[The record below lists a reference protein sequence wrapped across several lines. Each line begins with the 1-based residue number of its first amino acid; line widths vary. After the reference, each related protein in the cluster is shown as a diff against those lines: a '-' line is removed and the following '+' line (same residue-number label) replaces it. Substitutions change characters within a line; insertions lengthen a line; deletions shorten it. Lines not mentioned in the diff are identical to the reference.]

1 MGLRLA
7 LQAWIGPGLPPYIT
21 FYPVVM
27 IVAVLAGFGPG
38 VLATILAGL
47 IVDYWIL
54 LPIGAFTIGSTIDQ
68 VGMVVYIFMGVFI
81 CVSAELFRRS
91 RDKAVAYDKEL
102 LLRSSQDALRES
114 EQRLHVLVN
123 AMPQLSWI
131 ARPDGYITWYNDRWY
146 EYTGTT
152 PKQMEGWGWQIVHD
166 PVELPKVLDHWKTSI
181 ATGNPFEMTFPLRG
195 ADGNFRQFLTRVLPL
210 KDSDGSVIQWVG
222 TNTDVDEQKLTE
234 KLLNETHQ
242 SALTALD
249 LSENEFHLLAESMPQ
264 IVWITRADGWNI
276 YFNQQWVDYTG
287 LTLEESYGHGWNKPF
302 HPDDQQRAWDAW
314 QNAVNSNGIYS
325 IESQLRRKDGEYR
338 WWLIRGVP
346 LLDQAGTIYKWFGTC
361 TDIHG
366 IKQAQEEM
374 LRVQERAIKA
384 EANAQALKQT
394 KDTFEN
400 SPDAYLVMTTEGGT
414 VLDCNHAAEVMLGG
428 TRDQIIGMTPDRLSP
443 VVQPSGKPSFEAVA
457 EKIKES
463 LQQKGHR
470 FEWVHR
476 RLNGSDFW
484 AEVTV
489 SVMTYDE
496 RQVLLVAW
504 RDITDRKL
512 TEENLRKTR
521 NDLLISENQMAVSQ
535 QIGGTGSWVYNI
547 ETNGIHA
554 SANCLALF
562 GFPPEVNDYPLDD
575 FMACIPE
582 RDRVSQTLSDAI
594 TEERKYNDEYEINP
608 ADGSPSKFIHSSG
621 WAEKDTLGNPCRVVG
636 FIQDVTEQKL
646 AEKALRESESRF
658 KVALQNSPVAVFEQ
672 DLNLRYI
679 WIYNPKLGY
688 SAQQVIGLSDAEIMD
703 PSCVPALE
711 ELKYRVIKT
720 GQPARQ
726 ELAAAAPGAPLEYYD
741 LYVEPLHDN
750 AGRVRGIMC
759 AGNDITHLKQ
769 SESILRKERDFTK
782 AILDTAGTLIVV
794 LDRKGQIMRL
804 NKIGE
809 KLTGYRFEE
818 IREQPFW
825 DVFLFESERAK
836 LAEIFDRILVGD
848 IVSRYENYWRCKD
861 GSARLFDWH
870 NTVLLDDKGE
880 IEFII
885 GIANDITE
893 RKLAE
898 EALLK
903 NQANLRAIMDNS
915 PYLTWLK
922 DTEGRYITINKT
934 FADYLHLNDTQQ
946 VVGKTDQDYQ
956 PKELAEKYRADD
968 AEVMASQLQMH
979 VEELAFD
986 GQKTHWIET
995 FKTPIIDVHGNVL
1008 GTVGFAKDI
1017 TERKNAEQEMRIAA
1031 TAFEAQ
1037 EGMTVTDAD
1046 GTILRVNNAFTNITG
1061 YTAEEAVGKSMRQ
1074 LQSGRHD
1081 AAFYAAMW
1089 KSIHKS
1095 GSWNGEIWNRRK
1107 NGEIYPEHLS
1117 ITVVKN
1123 ADGITTN
1130 YVGTFSDITLTKAAA
1145 DEIKH
1150 LAFYDPLT
1158 RLPNRRL
1165 LTDRLQQA
1173 LASSKRTG
1181 REGALL
1187 FIDLDH
1193 FKMLNDTLGHGI
1205 GDLLLQ
1211 QVAQRL
1217 ESCVRE
1223 GDTVARLG
1231 GDEYVVMLEA
1241 LSEQTVE
1248 AATQTEIIGNK
1259 ILAALNQPYQL
1270 ATHEYHSSPSIGACL
1285 FNSHHSSIEELLK
1298 QADIAMYQ
1306 VKNSGRNALRFFDP
1320 QMQATIHARVDL
1332 EDELR
1337 KAIENRQFHLYYQ
1350 IQVDGILADGTHK
1363 PLGAEALIRWNHPER
1378 GLVSPMQFIPLAEET
1393 GQILPIGQWVLE
1405 TACAQ
1410 LKVWQEDALTRDLV
1424 LSVNISAKQFRQV
1437 DFVAQV
1443 ESVIQRHAINPKL
1456 LKLELTESLLLDN
1469 IEDTISTMNAL
1480 NEIGIQFSLD
1490 DFGTGYS
1497 SLQYLKRLPLYQL
1510 KIDQSFVRDI
1520 TTDSSDKA
1528 IVNTIIAIAKSL
1540 NLNVIAEGVETEEQ
1554 LQYLLSNGCL
1564 HYQGYLFGRPVPIE
1578 LFEAFLRHS

>member
-1 MGLRLA
+1 
-7 LQAWIGPGLPPYIT
+7 
-21 FYPVVM
+21 
-27 IVAVLAGFGPG
+27 
-38 VLATILAGL
+38 
-47 IVDYWIL
+47 
-54 LPIGAFTIGSTIDQ
+54 
-68 VGMVVYIFMGVFI
+68 
-81 CVSAELFRRS
+81 
-91 RDKAVAYDKEL
+91 
-102 LLRSSQDALRES
+102 
-114 EQRLHVLVN
+114 
-123 AMPQLSWI
+123 
-131 ARPDGYITWYNDRWY
+131 
-146 EYTGTT
+146 
-152 PKQMEGWGWQIVHD
+152 
-166 PVELPKVLDHWKTSI
+166 
-181 ATGNPFEMTFPLRG
+181 
-195 ADGNFRQFLTRVLPL
+195 
-210 KDSDGSVIQWVG
+210 
-222 TNTDVDEQKLTE
+222 
-234 KLLNETHQ
+234 
-242 SALTALD
+242 
-249 LSENEFHLLAESMPQ
+249 
-264 IVWITRADGWNI
+264 
-276 YFNQQWVDYTG
+276 
-287 LTLEESYGHGWNKPF
+287 
-302 HPDDQQRAWDAW
+302 
-314 QNAVNSNGIYS
+314 
-325 IESQLRRKDGEYR
+325 
-338 WWLIRGVP
+338 
-346 LLDQAGTIYKWFGTC
+346 
-361 TDIHG
+361 
-366 IKQAQEEM
+366 
-374 LRVQERAIKA
+374 
-384 EANAQALKQT
+384 
-394 KDTFEN
+394 
-400 SPDAYLVMTTEGGT
+400 
-414 VLDCNHAAEVMLGG
+414 
-428 TRDQIIGMTPDRLSP
+428 
-443 VVQPSGKPSFEAVA
+443 
-457 EKIKES
+457 
-463 LQQKGHR
+463 
-470 FEWVHR
+470 
-476 RLNGSDFW
+476 
-484 AEVTV
+484 
-489 SVMTYDE
+489 
-496 RQVLLVAW
+496 
-504 RDITDRKL
+504 
-512 TEENLRKTR
+512 
-521 NDLLISENQMAVSQ
+521 
-535 QIGGTGSWVYNI
+535 
-547 ETNGIHA
+547 
-554 SANCLALF
+554 
-562 GFPPEVNDYPLDD
+562 
-575 FMACIPE
+575 
-582 RDRVSQTLSDAI
+582 
-594 TEERKYNDEYEINP
+594 
-608 ADGSPSKFIHSSG
+608 
-621 WAEKDTLGNPCRVVG
+621 
-636 FIQDVTEQKL
+636 
-646 AEKALRESESRF
+646 
-658 KVALQNSPVAVFEQ
+658 
-672 DLNLRYI
+672 
-679 WIYNPKLGY
+679 
-688 SAQQVIGLSDAEIMD
+688 
-703 PSCVPALE
+703 
-711 ELKYRVIKT
+711 
-720 GQPARQ
+720 
-726 ELAAAAPGAPLEYYD
+726 
-741 LYVEPLHDN
+741 
-750 AGRVRGIMC
+750 
-759 AGNDITHLKQ
+759 
-769 SESILRKERDFTK
+769 
-782 AILDTAGTLIVV
+782 
-794 LDRKGQIMRL
+794 MRL

-825 DVFLFESERAK
+825 DIFLLESERAK
-836 LAEIFDRILVGD
+836 VAETFDRIRVGD
-848 IVSRYENYWRCKD
+848 IVSRYENHWRCKD

-1037 EGMTVTDAD
+1037 EGMMVNDAE
-1046 GTILRVNNAFTNITG
+1046 GAILRVNNAFTNITG
-1061 YTAEEAVGKSMRQ
+1061 YTAEEAIGRNPR
-1074 LQSGRHD
+1074 LLNSGLHD
-1081 AAFYAAMW
+1081 ATFYAAMW
-1089 KSIHKS
+1089 ESINS
-1095 GSWNGEIWNRRK
+1095 TGTWQGEIWNRRK

-1259 ILAALNQPYQL
+1259 ILATLNQPYQL
-1270 ATHEYHSSPSIGACL
+1270 ATHEYRSSPSIGACL

-1350 IQVDGILADGTHK
+1350 IQVDGILADGTHR

-1410 LKVWQEDALTRDLV
+1410 LKVWQEDALTKDLV
-1424 LSVNISAKQFRQV
+1424 LSVNISAKQLHQV

-1578 LFEAFLRHS
+1578 LFEAFLRHR